1 MAGGLRVR
9 LREPSKPTSCRKTQ
23 RLRRGNDPQHA
34 FPTERGGKRETENSK
49 IKNRDSRRGDAKTQ
63 SGMHERNRTRPRR
76 GTGGG
81 TPQGLR
87 ELHHSATDEP
97 KAGKARPSDATQKL
111 KNVNARRGPKLNT
124 RKTRSGPDAKK
135 RESQTQNKAETER
148 PAGTGTTVG
157 PANTQTQTGMQE

>member
-1 MAGGLRVR
+1 MAGGLGVG
-9 LREPSKPTSCRKTQ
+9 LREPSKPTSCRTTQ
-23 RLRRGNDPQHA
+23 RLRRGNDPQ
-34 FPTERGGKRETENSK
+34 RKTENSK

-76 GTGGG
+76 GKGGG

-135 RESQTQNKAETER
+135 RESQTQNKRR
-148 PAGTGTTVG
+148 PNGRQE
-157 PANTQTQTGMQE
+157 PARRWGRQTPKHRQACKSEHKEPKVKLW